1 MEFSKVAVSEAAIGL
16 FGVAVAQDQTRVQIE
31 VISDDS
37 DHEAVHIELDSDE
50 IGFNLHDMQEGEN
63 RSIVDKDGRTILV
76 TRNADGYSFDVDGK
90 TIDMPL
96 MVSGRHGV
104 VIADAEHGENVDV
117 RVMRHSNVATP
128 VHMDGTMIMTGKP
141 VDEATQQ
148 AIRSLLE
155 SAGHG
160 NDVRFVDREGIHE
173 EHQVHVIKKQV
184 EIVE

>member
-1 MEFSKVAVSEAAIGL
+1 MAISKIAVSVAAIGL

-31 VISDDS
+31 VISDDA
-37 DHEAVHIELDSDE
+37 DHEAVRIDLDSDE
-50 IGFNLHDMQEGEN
+50 MGFNLHDMQEGEN

-96 MVSGRHGV
+96 MTGGRHGV
-104 VIADAEHGENVDV
+104 VIAGTEHGEDVDV
-117 RVMRHSNVATP
+117 RVMKHRGVAKSA
-128 VHMDGTMIMTGKP
+128 HMDGTMIMTGKP

-155 SAGHG
+155 SAGHDG
-160 NDVRFVDREGIHE
+160 EVRFVDRESIHE
-173 EHQVHVIKKQV
+173 EHQVHVIEERV
-184 EIVE
+184 EIIE